1 MPAPEPL
8 DLPGGEAEV
17 AAELQLSLPQ
27 PLDLA
32 LCRHVL
38 TQQLQLVTLQP
49 RHLLQ
54 QHTGGIGGGF
64 VDIMVD
70 TLEKVMPIRT

>member
-1 MPAPEPL
+1 MRNAPEPL
-8 DLPGGEAEV
+8 DLPSGEAEV

-32 LCRHVL
+32 LGRHVL
-38 TQQLQLVTLQP
+38 AQQLQLVTLQP

-54 QHTGGIGGGF
+54 QHTGGISGCSL
-64 VDIMVD
+64 I
-70 TLEKVMPIRT
+70 